1 MRRLMTR
8 TAVPLAFVLGGIA
21 TPVAIAALPATAD
34 VPAPATAAAA
44 QYGEPWLRTELYFGT
59 DRPTGP
65 DVSDAQFRRFL
76 AAEVTPRFP
85 DGLTELTGR
94 GQFRDSTGVI
104 VRERS
109 HLLVLLYPR
118 TDTEAHREIQ
128 EIRDAYEK
136 AFDQESVLRVD
147 SAGRVSF

>member
-1 MRRLMTR
+1 MRTLLTR
-8 TAVPLAFVLGGIA
+8 TAVPLAFVLGGLS
-21 TPVAIAALPATAD
+21 TPVAIAALPATAG
-34 VPAPATAAAA
+34 VAASSAA
-44 QYGEPWLRTELYFGT
+44 GQVGEPWLRTELYFGT

-65 DVSDAQFRRFL
+65 DVSDAQFRRFV
-76 AAEVTPRFP
+76 AAQVTPRFP

-94 GQFRDSTGVI
+94 GQFRDSTGAI

-118 TDTEAHREIQ
+118 TDTDAHREIQ